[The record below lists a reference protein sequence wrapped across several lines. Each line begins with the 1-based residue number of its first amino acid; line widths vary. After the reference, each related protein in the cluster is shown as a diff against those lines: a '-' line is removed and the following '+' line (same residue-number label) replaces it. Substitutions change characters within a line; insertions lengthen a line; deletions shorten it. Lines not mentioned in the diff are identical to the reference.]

1 MKLKYVI
8 IVSLMLAILTIG
20 AASASDDTISDDG
33 NLTASPEDTIVE
45 SSVDEIELRAN
56 DAEDVVGDDAE
67 LITDYDYSVYVDDE
81 YVMDRYVS
89 VYGTLPKDA
98 SGTVKMTVGEHEDE
112 YEVGYNEFYL
122 SIHSSDLGI
131 GLHNCNITYS
141 GDDKYAG
148 FEYLTE
154 FRISS
159 VAVNMPDEIV
169 DSTYVEEI
177 IRVNEDVT
185 GQITINIDGNEHKN
199 GSIEELKVHYDHDIY
214 YIPMVLDY
222 LSFGQH
228 TYEIITTIDGEGTVT
243 RAGSFNMS
251 YKLELENTLDSVPYG
266 KDFEITVSAPDDA
279 RSNISMVLNGNSF
292 EHQLTGDETFITLTN
307 LVFGANNLTLT
318 YSDDKYPLKTVKYV
332 LNVKG
337 VIDYPEGRCDYDSDD
352 AISLTLPNDAR
363 GNIVIYKKITDED
376 TGETQEQ
383 FVGAAQLEN
392 GHASYPVKNLGL
404 GEHGLI
410 VRYENGTYDVDDM
423 ECYVEIYPKIT
434 YSEGVMVDEEANF
447 TVKFPDGADGNLI
460 ISIFECDEYGDRL
473 DWEADPI
480 ELFNDQV
487 TSDEIIIN
495 LDTSRKAF
503 YKILIKYVEDD
514 RELDNEYEEYVF
526 NVYDRGSEWQLDADM
541 PSEILQGEY
550 LSVEI
555 NYPEGAN
562 GMVELYVDGNRV
574 STIGNVDNE
583 DNDLDFAAD
592 FTIGT
597 HNWEIRYRGDS
608 YYEDS
613 SQTGTF
619 EITWVSVPEVLE
631 IGGKTTVD
639 VNINGGT
646 GTVKLKI
653 DGVDYDEQA
662 IQDNKATFDLASL
675 DQGVHTYEITYA
687 GMSKSGSFNMSYAI
701 DAQFGDDEFN
711 DGIEFSKSNT
721 MEVTLPDDA
730 TGTVTVSL
738 NGATY
743 SCDAGNGVAFVDIPL
758 NWGENTLTIRF
769 NGDDM
774 YEAKEIQKT
783 FTVDHAVVTINKVDG
798 VFANA
803 SLYLPNDADG
813 NLTISIWGEKVKTIQ
828 LENGEATI
836 DGEGLPIGCYEI
848 SIRYDG
854 EDYEVYSGDAYV
866 SIEPEVNI
874 TGEISEGDDCII
886 DIDLPGSSGGLNIYV
901 DDEFNQTLYFVDGKL
916 HIAIPGLSLG
926 EHTITFT
933 YFGDEYIN
941 PFEAYD
947 EDMDEFYRIPY
958 NVEVKEKQIEA
969 IDPGFNIT
977 IGNVEEGNPIN
988 IIVTAVKSFTS
999 DVIVKIGE
1007 NQVTISVINGTG
1019 SDNSLTFPAGDNY
1032 KATIDFDETD
1042 KFKAAHAEATFNV
1055 TVKTADANLEIIAG
1069 NVDLGNSATITVN
1082 INNRATGNITIKVTR
1097 QQDELVFGESTYNKT
1112 FHEAIEDGT
1121 ATFKL
1126 TDLTQTGRYE
1136 ITASYEGDGV
1146 VLSDTKTQ
1154 QFRVLADANIEI
1166 IAVDEI
1172 EENETLTVTIKRN
1185 CVEGDSPS
1193 VSVSIPGLNN
1203 PQFRFIFGNNET
1215 ATVTFDKLNH
1225 ASTQIEVS
1233 FSSSNHFKDATVSK
1247 PIVITPH
1254 LLDPNLEIELP
1265 TGLNE
1270 GDDAVISITIN
1281 ETAYGTITVD
1291 VDGEIQTIT
1300 ALIYIGFGPGKHNV
1314 TFKSLS
1320 PGMKNVIV
1328 SYSGN
1333 YDPTKPEI
1341 SNGTAIKYF
1350 AKSTKT
1356 GSFYIKPIPVSPG
1369 LDVTANE
1376 IYNGQNATI
1385 TVAINNK
1392 TTGKVTINIG
1402 GEDKVIEMNEGKAT
1416 FTTPALKTGEHKFTV
1431 SFEGDE
1437 YFLAESKNVTVKV
1450 KDNLRIEVVNDVN
1463 QFKNGYYTFKV
1474 VNDIDG
1480 SPASGVN
1487 VTLTTFGNIRAGFSA
1502 TTDANGIA
1510 SFRANKLYEFNNNG
1524 VNGSINLSIIDLD
1537 VGKHQVIVSVNDKTL
1552 TSNDLICNL
1561 TVTPAN
1567 IKITINPYEEYY
1579 GSDKRLNITVTNVD
1593 GEALP
1598 GTVLNVLIPESRPD
1612 YYYVSTNENG
1622 TAQINA
1628 SLLFKGT
1635 YDITVSNNDTVNI
1648 MNITVN
1654 GNFTIKPL
1662 DAKFSANASDI
1673 FVGENATIKVTVDE
1687 GFGGFVRIKIGEDLM
1702 DIPVSNGYGEYIITD
1717 LEADEY
1723 SYVVSYLGDK
1733 RYTEGNVTV
1742 TFKVNRKNPDFKID
1756 IANVEENAM
1765 VVVKVTADKSFTGYV
1780 TVKVNGIDV
1789 LVAIVDGEGT
1799 NSTTGIVLPVKDG
1812 YAANLTFEGNDA
1824 FTAGSAETTFNVTA
1838 KPAPVLVDP
1847 ALELIIANVEEGTP
1861 VTITVKT
1868 NATFTGQVKI
1878 SSDVFNTTVDVKNG
1892 EGQTTA
1898 NLTKGTYSF
1907 KAIFNATD
1915 AFKASEVTTS
1925 FNVTEKSSS
1934 GNGSGDNKTN
1944 TTVPVKIV
1952 ANDLT
1957 VFYNDG
1963 KKYTVTV
1970 YGTDGKA
1977 AVKTQVVFKINGKK
1991 VGSAVTDAKGVA
2003 TLKITQVPKTYKIT
2017 TEALGAS
2024 ITKTLKVKQVLK
2036 LQKVKVKRSAKKLVI
2051 KVTLKQ
2057 GKKALG
2063 KMKITLKFKGKKY
2076 VKKTN
2081 KKGVAKFTIKKSVLK
2096 KLKKG
2101 KKVTYSATYLKD
2113 TVKRTVKVKK

>member
-20 AASASDDTISDDG
+20 AASASDDTISDDV

-112 YEVGYNEFYL
+112 YEVEYNEFYL
-122 SIHSSDLGI
+122 SIYSSDLGI

-154 FRISS
+154 FRIGN

-169 DSTYVEEI
+169 DSTYVEEV

-185 GQITINIDGNEHKN
+185 GQITINIDGNEYKN
-199 GSIEELKVHYDHDIY
+199 GSIEELKVHYDNDIY
-214 YIPMVLDY
+214 YIPMVLDN

-243 RAGSFNMS
+243 RTGSFNMS
-251 YKLELENTLDSVPYG
+251 YRLELENTLNNVPYG
-266 KDFEITVSAPDDA
+266 KDFEITVSAPEDA
-279 RSNISMVLNGNSF
+279 QSNITVILNGNSF

-337 VIDYPEGRCDYDSDD
+337 VIEYPEGRCVYDSDE
-352 AISLTLPNDAR
+352 AISLTLPNGAG
-363 GNIVIYKKITDED
+363 GNIVIYKKITDDETD
-376 TGETQEQ
+376 ETQEQ

-392 GHASYPVKNLGL
+392 GYASYPVKNLGL
-404 GEHGLI
+404 GEHDLI

-423 ECYVEIYPKIT
+423 DCYIEIYPKINYT
-434 YSEGVMVDEEANF
+434 KGVQVNEEANF

-473 DWEADPI
+473 DGEADPI
-480 ELFNDQV
+480 ELFNGQV

-503 YKILIKYVEDD
+503 YRILINYVEDD
-514 RELDNEYEEYVF
+514 RELDNKYEEYVF
-526 NVYDRGSEWQLDADM
+526 NVYDVGREWQLDADM

-550 LSVEI
+550 LSIKV

-562 GMVELYVDGNRV
+562 GNVGFYVDGNRV
-574 STIGNVDNE
+574 CSIGNVDNE
-583 DNDLDFAAD
+583 DNAIDFSAD

-631 IGGKTTVD
+631 VGGKTTVD

-653 DGVDYDEQA
+653 DGVDYGEQVM
-662 IQDNKATFDLASL
+662 QDNKATFDLASL
-675 DQGVHTYEITYA
+675 DQGPHTYEITYA
-687 GMSKSGSFNMSYAI
+687 DMSKSGSFNMSYAI
-701 DAQFGDDEFN
+701 NAQFGDDEFN
-711 DGIEFSKSNT
+711 DGVEFSKSNT

-738 NGATY
+738 NEATY
-743 SCDAGNGVAFVDIPL
+743 SGDVDNGVAFVDIPL

-769 NGDDM
+769 NGDDK

-783 FTVDHAVVTINKVDG
+783 FTVDHAEVTINKVDG

-803 SLYLPNDADG
+803 SLYLPDDADG

-836 DGEGLPIGCYEI
+836 DAEGLPIGCYEI

-854 EDYEVYSGDAYV
+854 EDYEVYSKYAYV

-874 TGEISEGDDCII
+874 TGEINEGDDCII
-886 DIDLPGSSGGLNIYV
+886 DIDLPGSSGGLDIYV

-933 YFGDEYIN
+933 YSGDDYIN
-941 PFEAYD
+941 PFEGYD
-947 EDMDEFYRIPY
+947 DDMYEFYRIPY
-958 NVEVKEKQIEA
+958 SVEVKEKLIET
-969 IDPGFNIT
+969 IDPDLNIT
-977 IGNVEEGNPIN
+977 IENVEEGNSIN
-988 IIVTAVKSFTS
+988 IVVTAVKTFSSNVT
-999 DVIVKIGE
+999 VKIGE
-1007 NQVTISVINGTG
+1007 NQITISVWNGTG
-1019 SDNSLTFPAGDNY
+1019 SDNSLVLPAGDDY
-1032 KATIDFDETD
+1032 KATIDFDETN
-1042 KFKAAHAEATFNV
+1042 KFKAAHAETTFNV
-1055 TVKTADANLEIIAG
+1055 TAKTADANLEIIAG
-1069 NVDLGNSATITVN
+1069 NVDLGNNATITVN

-1097 QQDELVFGESTYNKT
+1097 QQDGLVLGESTYNKT
-1112 FHEAIEDGT
+1112 FQEAIEDGT

-1136 ITASYEGDGV
+1136 ITASYEGDGI

-1193 VSVSIPGLNN
+1193 VYVSIPGLNN
-1203 PQFRFIFGNNET
+1203 PQFKVIFENNET

-1300 ALIYIGFGPGKHNV
+1300 ALIYQGFGPGKHNV

-1341 SNGTAIKYF
+1341 SNGTSIKYF

-1392 TTGKVTINIG
+1392 TTGKVTINID
-1402 GEDKVIEMNEGKAT
+1402 GEDKVIEMDEGKAT
-1416 FTTPALKTGEHKFTV
+1416 FTTLALKTGEHKFTV

-1463 QFKNGYYTFKV
+1463 QFKNGYYTFRV

-1487 VTLTTFGNIRAGFSA
+1487 VTLTTFGNVSAGFICVA
-1502 TTDANGIA
+1502 DADGIA
-1510 SFRANKLYEFNNNG
+1510 SFKASSLYKFRFNGTLFIDEFT
-1524 VNGSINLSIIDLD
+1524 
-1537 VGKHQVIVSVNDKTL
+1537 VGKHQVKVSVNDKSL
-1552 TSNDLICNL
+1552 TSNQIICNL

-1598 GTVLNVLIPESRPD
+1598 GTVLKVLIPESRPD

-1622 TAQINA
+1622 TAQIKT
-1628 SLLFKGT
+1628 SLFKGT

-1687 GFGGFVRIKIGEDLM
+1687 GFGGFVIIKIGENLM
-1702 DIPVSNGYGEYIITD
+1702 HLPVSNGYGEYIITG

-1742 TFKVNRKNPDFKID
+1742 TFKVNRKSPDFKID

-1765 VVVKVTADKSFTGYV
+1765 VVVKVTADKSFTGDV

-1824 FTAGSAETTFNVTA
+1824 FIAGSAETTFNVTA
-1838 KPAPVLVDP
+1838 KPVPV
-1847 ALELIIANVEEGTP
+1847 P
-1861 VTITVKT
+1861 V
-1868 NATFTGQVKI
+1868 GP
-1878 SSDVFNTTVDVKNG
+1878 
-1892 EGQTTA
+1892 
-1898 NLTKGTYSF
+1898 
-1907 KAIFNATD
+1907 
-1915 AFKASEVTTS
+1915 
-1925 FNVTEKSSS
+1925 
-1934 GNGSGDNKTN
+1934 
-1944 TTVPVKIV
+1944 VPVKIA

-1970 YGTDGKA
+1970 YGTDGKV

-2024 ITKTLKVKQVLK
+2024 MTKTLKVKQVLK

-2057 GKKALG
+2057 GKKALA
-2063 KMKITLKFKGKKY
+2063 KKKITLKFKGKKY

-2101 KKVTYSATYLKD
+2101 KKVTYSATYIKD
-2113 TVKRTVKVKK
+2113 TVKRTVKVK

>member
-45 SSVDEIELRAN
+45 SSVDEIELSAN

-67 LITDYDYSVYVDDE
+67 LITDYDYSVYVDEE
-81 YVMDRYVS
+81 YLMDRSVS
-89 VYGTLPKDA
+89 VHGTLPEGA
-98 SGTVKMTVGEHEDE
+98 SGTVKMTVGEYENE
-112 YEVGYNEFYL
+112 YEVDEFDEFYL
-122 SIHSSDLGI
+122 SISASDLGI

-154 FRISS
+154 FRIGN

-185 GQITINIDGNEHKN
+185 GQITINIDGNGYKN

-214 YIPMVLDY
+214 YIPMVLDC

-243 RAGSFNMS
+243 RTGSFNMS
-251 YKLELENTLDSVPYG
+251 YRLKLENTLNSVPYG

-337 VIDYPEGRCDYDSDD
+337 VIDYPEGRCVYDSDD
-352 AISLTLPNDAR
+352 AISLTLPNDAG

-404 GEHGLI
+404 GEHYLI
-410 VRYENGTYDVDDM
+410 VRYENGTYDVNDRN
-423 ECYVEIYPKIT
+423 CYIEIYPKINYT
-434 YSEGVMVDEEANF
+434 KGVQVNEEANF
-447 TVKFPDGADGNLI
+447 TVKFPDGAHGNLI

-514 RELDNEYEEYVF
+514 RELDNEYEEYIF
-526 NVYDRGSEWQLDADM
+526 NVYDVGSEWQLDADM

-619 EITWVSVPEVLE
+619 EITWVIVPEVLE
-631 IGGKTTVD
+631 VGGKTTVD

-653 DGVDYDEQA
+653 DGVDYDEQV

-675 DQGVHTYEITYA
+675 DQGVHTYEITY
-687 GMSKSGSFNMSYAI
+687 GDMSKSGSFNMSYAI
-701 DAQFGDDEFN
+701 NAQFGDDEFN

-743 SCDAGNGVAFVDIPL
+743 SGDAGNGVAFVDIPL

-769 NGDDM
+769 NGDDK

-783 FTVDHAVVTINKVDG
+783 FTVDHAEVTINKVDG

-803 SLYLPNDADG
+803 SLYLPDDADG
-813 NLTISIWGEKVKTIQ
+813 NLTISIWDEKVKTIK

-836 DGEGLPIGCYEI
+836 DGEGLPIGCYPI
-848 SIRYDG
+848 SIGYDG
-854 EDYEVYSGDAYV
+854 EDYEVYSKYVYV

-874 TGEISEGDDCII
+874 TGEINEGDDCII
-886 DIDLPGSSGGLNIYV
+886 DIDLPGSSYGLNIYV
-901 DDEFNQTLYFVDGKL
+901 DGEFNHTVYFVDGKL
-916 HIAIPGLSLG
+916 HATIPNLSLG

-933 YFGDEYIN
+933 YSGDDYIN
-941 PFEAYD
+941 PFEGYD
-947 EDMDEFYRIPY
+947 DDMYEFYRIPY
-958 NVEVKEKQIEA
+958 SVEVKEKQIET
-969 IDPGFNIT
+969 IDPDLNIT
-977 IGNVEEGNPIN
+977 IENVEEGNPIN
-988 IIVTAVKSFTS
+988 IVVTAVKTFSSKVT
-999 DVIVKIGE
+999 VKIGE
-1007 NQVTISVINGTG
+1007 NQITISVWNGTG
-1019 SDNSLTFPAGDNY
+1019 SDNSLVLPAGDDY
-1032 KATIDFDETD
+1032 KATIDFNETD

-1055 TVKTADANLEIIAG
+1055 TAKTADAKLEIIAG
-1069 NVDLGNSATITVN
+1069 NVDLGNNATITVN

-1097 QQDELVFGESTYNKT
+1097 QQDGLVLGESTYNKT

-1193 VSVSIPGLNN
+1193 VYVSIPGLNN
-1203 PQFRFIFGNNET
+1203 LQFKVIFENNET

-1270 GDDAVISITIN
+1270 GDDAVISLTIN
-1281 ETAYGTITVD
+1281 ETAYGTITID

-1300 ALIYIGFGPGKHNV
+1300 ASIYNGFGPGKHNV

-1328 SYSGN
+1328 SYGGN

-1341 SNGTAIKYF
+1341 SNGTSIKYF

-1385 TVAINNK
+1385 TVAINNR
-1392 TTGKVTINIG
+1392 TTGKVTININ
-1402 GEDKVIEMNEGKAT
+1402 GEDNVIEMNEGKAT

-1437 YFLAESKNVTVKV
+1437 YFIAESKNVTVKV

-1487 VTLTTFGNIRAGFSA
+1487 VRLATFGNVSA
-1502 TTDANGIA
+1502 VFTCVADAEGIA
-1510 SFRANKLYEFNNNG
+1510 SFKASSLHKFRFNGTLFIDEFT
-1524 VNGSINLSIIDLD
+1524 
-1537 VGKHQVIVSVNDKTL
+1537 VGKHQVKVSVNDKIL
-1552 TSNDLICNL
+1552 TSNQIICNL

-1598 GTVLNVLIPESRPD
+1598 GTVLKVLISESSSD

-1687 GFGGFVRIKIGEDLM
+1687 GFGGFVRIKIGEYLM
-1702 DIPVSNGYGEYIITD
+1702 DLPVSNGYGEYIITN

-1765 VVVKVTADKSFTGYV
+1765 VVVKVTADKSFTGDV

-1838 KPAPVLVDP
+1838 KPVPVPVDP
-1847 ALELIIANVEEGTP
+1847 
-1861 VTITVKT
+1861 
-1868 NATFTGQVKI
+1868 
-1878 SSDVFNTTVDVKNG
+1878 
-1892 EGQTTA
+1892 
-1898 NLTKGTYSF
+1898 
-1907 KAIFNATD
+1907 
-1915 AFKASEVTTS
+1915 
-1925 FNVTEKSSS
+1925 
-1934 GNGSGDNKTN
+1934 
-1944 TTVPVKIV
+1944 VPVKIA
-1952 ANDLT
+1952 ANDLS

-2017 TEALGAS
+2017 AEALGAS
-2024 ITKTLKVKQVLK
+2024 MTKTLKVKQVLK

-2057 GKKALG
+2057 GKKALA
-2063 KMKITLKFKGKKY
+2063 KKKITLKFKGKKY

-2101 KKVTYSATYLKD
+2101 KKVTYSATYIKD
-2113 TVKRTVKVKK
+2113 TVKRTVKVK